1 MFSYFND
8 PKPASITEVTGGVA
22 IGIFVTYLMTYA
34 TEIFSGSHSI
44 DFSYLS
50 NLLLL
55 GVPVIIYGW
64 FQSERV
70 RQRAR

>member
-1 MFSYFND
+1 MFSFFNES
-8 PKPASITEVTGGVA
+8 KPASVIEVTGGVA
-22 IGIFVTYLMTYA
+22 IGIFVTYIMTYA
-34 TEIFSGSHSI
+34 PEIFSGAHSI

-55 GVPVIIYGW
+55 GIPVIIYGW
-64 FQSERV
+64 FQSEKV